1 MTCHNCETLAKRFGK
16 DRKGKQRYRCNT
28 CSKTFTEYEDK
39 PLEGMYLPM
48 DKAVLVLSMLLEGS
62 SIRSIQRITGIEK
75 KTILKLLVLAGEKSE
90 RLLNDKIKGLAVRDV
105 QADEMWGFVAMKNR
119 TKHQNKIE
127 DEGLGTCYTWIA
139 METHSKLVLAW
150 HLGHRTSTDCVE
162 FTEKLGEA
170 TEGRFQ
176 LSTDAYPAYA
186 DAVCYSLGTRVNYAQ
201 LTKIYESGKET
212 RVTAKRYS
220 PTRFIKAVPTPIWGQ
235 PDMKRLCTSH
245 IERLNLSLR
254 MALRRL
260 TRLTNAFSKKWY
272 NLKCALALYFAYYN
286 FIRGHLTLNGAT
298 PAMAH
303 GIEKSFWT
311 LEDLLKY

>member
-1 MTCHNCETLAKRFGK
+1 
-16 DRKGKQRYRCNT
+16 
-28 CSKTFTEYEDK
+28 
-39 PLEGMYLPM
+39 
-48 DKAVLVLSMLLEGS
+48 
-62 SIRSIQRITGIEK
+62 
-75 KTILKLLVLAGEKSE
+75 
-90 RLLNDKIKGLAVRDV
+90 LNDKIKGLAVRDV

-119 TKHQNKIE
+119 TKNQNKVE
-127 DEGLGTCYTWIA
+127 DEQLGSCYTWIA

-150 HLGHRTSTDCVE
+150 HLGNRTSNDCVE
-162 FTEKLGEA
+162 FTEKLGDA
-170 TEGRFQ
+170 TSGSFQ
-176 LSTDAYPAYA
+176 LSTDAFPAYA

-220 PTRFIKAVPTPIWGQ
+220 PTRFIKAIPTPIWGQ

-272 NLKCALALYFAYYN
+272 NLKCALALFFAHYN
-286 FIRGHLTLNGAT
+286 FVRTHQTLRCT

-303 GIEKSFWT
+303 GITKTFWT

>member
-1 MTCHNCETLAKRFGK
+1 MTCHNCETQAKRFGR
-16 DRKGKQRYRCNT
+16 DRKGTQRYRCNT
-28 CSKTFTEYEDK
+28 CQKTFTEYQEK
-39 PLEGMYLPM
+39 PLDNMYLPM
-48 DKAVLVLSMLLEGS
+48 DKAVMVLSMLLEGS

-90 RLLNDKIKGLAVRDV
+90 RLLNEKIKGLAVRDV

-119 TKHQNKIE
+119 TKNENKVE
-127 DEGLGTCYTWIA
+127 DEQLGSCYTWIA

-150 HLGHRTSTDCVE
+150 HLGNRTSVDCVE

-170 TEGRFQ
+170 TSGSFQ
-176 LSTDAYPAYA
+176 LSTDAFPAYA

-220 PTRFIKAVPTPIWGQ
+220 PTRFIKAIPTPIWGQ

-272 NLKCALALYFAYYN
+272 NLKCALALFFAHYN
-286 FIRGHLTLNGAT
+286 FVRTHQTLRCT

-303 GIEKSFWT
+303 GITKTFWT
-311 LEDLLKY
+311 IEDLLKY